1 MKRKIAISFSIFI
14 LLLVG
19 AWFVHSQ
26 TKRDHIKF
34 EIRETEPVVEQIVT
48 PTKVEAEEVKSEQ
61 IWNFRPREYI
71 KIRERNK

>member
-1 MKRKIAISFSIFI
+1 MKRKMAISLSIFI

-19 AWFVHSQ
+19 AWFIHTQ
-26 TKRDHIKF
+26 TKRDHILF

-48 PTKVEAEEVKSEQ
+48 PEKVEAEEVKSEQ

-71 KIRERNK
+71 KIRERNR